1 MSATG
6 LVRQGCT
13 FNPNIVDAMSV
24 PGIRSDHAALQA
36 WRNPTFTSWFTEK
49 GENYISNSKE
59 EITNRILQE
68 NPEVSR
74 EQVTSLLQMMSVS
87 WNDTLVADERAYLIS
102 NQRSNPAQCAM
113 AKILQG
119 ERTASQSHSPN
130 FYDQATYTTTIPS
143 FSSDPHKHFNCVA
156 EPCFK
161 VSTNETRCWLCGV
174 PIYYSVPNTPW
185 YQDCE
190 HVLPFLEG
198 GFMLALAGKV
208 ADEKKATN
216 PQFRADMFN
225 LEYRWSH
232 GLCNQF
238 KNQAQFFKL
247 HFQVVG
253 NTLLI
258 NYIKNE
264 QQIDNYLNSL
274 FGVGVNET
282 TCNAFSIWF
291 QSWYSATGLGGV
303 FLDEKTKKERGEEL
317 TLIKNSFKQ
326 QARASMDEVLNQIQF
341 HFNEPS
347 NNVTIPVEGGR
358 EIIFSYGA
366 IKYFTAIFAAHVTRG
381 WYRWYQSGGPSSDSV
396 SPGIEHQM
404 SNMCGAMG
412 SAMSSA
418 IVECLKFFGSSGGGS
433 SFGKI
438 NKKFKFGLTSPTDI
452 QSFQIWNQWYNQ
464 NKITVLLEFVPLIS
478 PTVCTL
484 NDMEFIQNY
493 LSIDTLRSSLLSNPN
508 WQQLFA
514 PILSSGTPSNDI
526 INAAIQTISKDLNTL
541 IQTVGRER
549 FLSIYEQ
556 KKNEIISQS
565 RFGRH
570 YRKHSYSEQQIK
582 LAKKLRIKLDKNI
595 NDNINK
601 VLRVHAIAKKLRIN
615 LTTQNS
621 KKQRIYKT
629 PAKLISEIKI
639 KLKK

>member
-6 LVRQGCT
+6 LVREGCT
-13 FNPNIVDAMSV
+13 FDPNIVEAMSV

-36 WRNPTFTSWFTEK
+36 WRNPTFTSWFTEH
-49 GENYISNSKE
+49 GETYISSSKD
-59 EITNRILQE
+59 EIANRILQE
-68 NPEVSR
+68 NPEVPPQ
-74 EQVTSLLQMMSVS
+74 QVTSLLQMMSVR

-119 ERTASQSHSPN
+119 ERTASQSHSPHFLN
-130 FYDQATYTTTIPS
+130 QATYTTNIPS

-232 GLCNQF
+232 GLCNQL

-247 HFQVVG
+247 NFQVVG
-253 NTLLI
+253 DTLLI

-274 FGVGVNET
+274 FGIGVNET

-291 QSWYSATGLGGV
+291 QSWYSATGLGIGV
-303 FLDEKTKKERGEEL
+303 DLAP
-317 TLIKNSFKQ
+317 IKNSFKQ
-326 QARASMDEVLNQIQF
+326 QARASMDEVLNQIQI

-347 NNVTIPVEGGR
+347 NNVTIPIEGGR

-381 WYRWYQSGGPSSDSV
+381 WYRWYQSGGPSSDNAA
-396 SPGIEHQM
+396 PGIEHQM

-452 QSFQIWNQWYNQ
+452 QNFQKWNQWYNE
-464 NKITVLLEFVPLIS
+464 NRITLLLTFVPFIS
-478 PTVCTL
+478 PTVCTP
-484 NDMEFIQNY
+484 DEVEYIKNY
-493 LSIDTLRSSLLSNPN
+493 LSIDTLRSSLKNIPN

-514 PILSSGTPSNDI
+514 PILSEGPPSDDI
-526 INAAIQTISKDLNTL
+526 INAAIQTISTDLNTL
-541 IQTVGRER
+541 IETVGRDR
-549 FLSIYEQ
+549 FWSIYEQ
-556 KKNEIISQS
+556 KKNEIISKS

-629 PAKLISEIKI
+629 PAKLISEIKS